1 MRSVCSQLTSSSLSC
16 GRFLNGLCGMS
27 NVLSNSGGEETVISD
42 AGSLLTTA
50 ATSGASLGPGF
61 SIGLGEKTIWEV
73 LFGSPEV
80 SDRASTR
87 ARESERPPYDAVKMS
102 SREYT
107 TGPGTYRTRTCAR
120 TRIAHGARC
129 AVASPANELDSV
141 CHRPL
146 LLASPLVDR
155 AILRTLPDRNE
166 PHDINAMAGP
176 CTSST
181 TEQSVQKNGLPEEV
195 RSSGFESGFP
205 QARLRCRLSPPE
217 ARNRGNLGAT

>member
-1 MRSVCSQLTSSSLSC
+1 MGFAACRTCS
-16 GRFLNGLCGMS
+16 R
-27 NVLSNSGGEETVISD
+27 IAAAKRRYSD

-141 CHRPL
+141 CHRPFHV
-146 LLASPLVDR
+146 SRPRD
-155 AILRTLPDRNE
+155 IKTCRTRNE
-166 PHDINAMAGP
+166 PHDVNAMAGP